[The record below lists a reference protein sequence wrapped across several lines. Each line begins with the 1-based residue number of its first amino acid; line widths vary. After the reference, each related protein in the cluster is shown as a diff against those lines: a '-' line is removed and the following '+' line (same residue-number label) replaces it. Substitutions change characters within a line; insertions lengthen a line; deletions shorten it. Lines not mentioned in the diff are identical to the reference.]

1 MSNADVHSV
10 RKTFLI
16 KSGFSPVLSHDALA
30 EEFVAHL
37 EAERILSNGYSS
49 WIFQKFLNFCG
60 FPSKP

>member
-10 RKTFLI
+10 RKALLI
-16 KSGFSPVLSHDALA
+16 KSGYSPVLSHDALA
-30 EEFVAHL
+30 EEFMARL
-37 EAERILSNGYSS
+37 EAERISSNGYPS